1 MHTGRIFLLFPVSS
15 SNIVTIIVIEELAG
29 GGTINFIAKIGGEKE
44 KEGKEIFVARYSMI
58 KENSPA
64 TCICFRIYSD
74 ITHQF
79 PRYIRIRVRETK

>member
-1 MHTGRIFLLFPVSS
+1 MHTGRIFLLFPASS
-15 SNIVTIIVIEELAG
+15 SNVVIIIVIEPLVG

>member
-15 SNIVTIIVIEELAG
+15 SNVITIIVIEELAG

-44 KEGKEIFVARYSMI
+44 KEGKEIFVVRYSMI

-74 ITHQF
+74 ITRQF
-79 PRYIRIRVRETK
+79 PRYIRIRVGETK